1 MICQGCLK
9 ETEGAPLCLKCRKE
23 LFDGEKTSLQLDF
36 FSPMYDENAAVM
48 KNVQHISISGV
59 QVKYSLKREGGKLI
73 LAEAEGQYI
82 LKPIPIGPFQKLEEA
97 PANEHLTMQ
106 IARQVFKIPT
116 AACAIVFF
124 SDETTP
130 AYLTRRFDV
139 KADGMRTQQEDFAQ
153 LAQFSEE
160 NAGKNYKYDYSYE
173 EAAELIQKYVATSP
187 LELETFFKLVL
198 FNYLF
203 NNGDAH
209 LKNFSVYRTD
219 YGDYRL
225 TPAYDLM
232 NTKIHIPTD
241 TDLALTGGL
250 FKDDFET
257 ESHAANGFLAFDD
270 FLEFGK
276 RIGITESR
284 VQKIIQ
290 RFTDKQELVEAL
302 TTRSFLSVEARQK
315 YISLFNDK
323 LKAIMYSF
331 SGLRKADDALM

>member
-9 ETEGAPLCLKCRKE
+9 EIKAGTFCKKCRKE
-23 LFDGEKTSLQLDF
+23 LFDGENISLILDF
-36 FSPMYDENAAVM
+36 ASPANEGNEALM

-59 QVKYSLKREGGKLI
+59 QIKYSLKREAGKLV
-73 LAEAEGQYI
+73 LTESAGQYI
-82 LKPIPIGPFQKLEEA
+82 LKPIPIGPFQKLDLA

-116 AACAIVFF
+116 AVCAIVFF
-124 SDETTP
+124 NDNSTP

-139 KADGMRTQQEDFAQ
+139 KADGTRSQQEDFAQ
-153 LAQFSEE
+153 LAQLNEQ
-160 NAGKNYKYDYSYE
+160 NAGRNYKYDYSYQE
-173 EAAELIQKYVATSP
+173 VAELIKKYVATYP
-187 LELETFFKLVL
+187 VELETFFKIVI

-209 LKNFSVYRTD
+209 LKNFSVYRTE

-225 TPAYDLM
+225 TPAYDVM

-241 TDLALTGGL
+241 TDFALTKGL

-257 ESHAANGFLAFDD
+257 ESHNVNGFNAYDD

-276 RIGITESR
+276 RIGIKESRTRKIIESFLHTESE
-284 VQKIIQ
+284 VI
-290 RFTDKQELVEAL
+290 AL
-302 TTRSFLSVEARQK
+302 TANSFLTDEIKER
-315 YISLFNDK
+315 YITLFKDK
-323 LKAIMYSF
+323 LKAMTYSY
-331 SGLRKADDALM
+331 SHLRKE